1 VRKFRIKIN
10 GEVYE
15 VEVEEIGGPLHTPGP
30 VSVYM
35 PPQAP
40 EAAPLAQA
48 PASVPVAAAPNA
60 VSFALGD
67 AGVVTSPMPGVI
79 NDIKVE
85 AGDEVKPGDVLV
97 ILEAMKMENQIKA
110 DIAGIVKEI
119 RVTKGQAVNSG
130 DPLVVIS

>member
-1 VRKFRIKIN
+1 M
-10 GEVYE
+10 
-15 VEVEEIGGPLHTPGP
+15 PGP
-30 VSVYM
+30 VSVYV

-40 EAAPLAQA
+40 EAAPPVPT
-48 PASVPVAAAPNA
+48 PASMIVAAPNT
-60 VSFALGD
+60 VSFTLGD

-79 NDIKVE
+79 NDIRVK

-110 DIAGIVKEI
+110 DIAGTVKEI

-130 DPLVVIS
+130 DPLVVIN